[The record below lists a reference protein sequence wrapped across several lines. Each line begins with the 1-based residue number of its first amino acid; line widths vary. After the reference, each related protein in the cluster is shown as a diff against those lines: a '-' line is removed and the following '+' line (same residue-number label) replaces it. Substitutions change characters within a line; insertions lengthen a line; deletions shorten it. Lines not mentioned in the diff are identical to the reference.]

1 MSSRYNWDHQY
12 FQQMIEREDQINT
25 QRAIDRTNQWKN
37 AEFFGA
43 IIINMP
49 KLVGN
54 SSDDESMLGLQ
65 D

>member
-1 MSSRYNWDHQY
+1 
-12 FQQMIEREDQINT
+12 MIEREDQINT
-25 QRAIDRTNQWKN
+25 QRAIDRTNQWNN

-49 KLVGN
+49 KLGN